1 MRLSTL
7 RIENFRSFEDETI
20 QFDNYTCFV
29 GPNGSGKS
37 TILMALNIFFRNT
50 SSSVTDLLN
59 LSEEDFHLKNT
70 SRPVKI
76 TLTFDGL
83 SADAQATLKAY
94 VRQNKLVISAVA
106 EFDPVTQRAPVR
118 QVGSRIVK
126 SDFAKYFLAQE
137 NKAKAPELKK
147 IYESIREGVP
157 ELPAPGSMEA
167 MRAALRA
174 FEEEHPEQCEL
185 IEGETQF
192 YGWTK
197 GENHLRQ
204 FIQWVYLPAVKDPTS
219 EQDESRATAL
229 GAILERTIRSKVN
242 FDDPLTE
249 LRKDAATRYQ
259 EILKK
264 EQGVLDVLTDSLTK
278 KLRLWAHEST
288 NVALEWHFNDQNSI
302 KIAEPLARILAGEHD
317 FLGELGRLG
326 HGLQR
331 SLLVALLQELAE
343 TGDSG
348 PEDLL
353 LGFEEPELYQH
364 PPQARHMSSTLEALS
379 EKRTQVVVT
388 THSPYFVSGR
398 GFPFIRMVRSNLAKK
413 ASTVTR
419 YTHTQL
425 AASLASAL
433 KKPACS
439 PTATMAVVEQ
449 IMQPSQNELYFTR
462 IAVLVEGPED
472 VAFFSTYMNLMSM
485 LTDFR
490 RLGCH
495 FIVASGKTN
504 LSRPLAIAQGL
515 SIPAFVIFDVDN
527 GDQRD
532 TNKRDNRCLFELCG
546 MTDVDPLPTDIV
558 WGQHL
563 IAWPKTIKH
572 SVSTDVG
579 EGKWTAADAEVR
591 KKFSYEGITQKN
603 QLVIAAILEELWTNG
618 AKSAVLTRACNLV
631 LDFARKAA

>member
-1 MRLSTL
+1 MHLSSL

-20 QFDNYTCFV
+20 PFDNYTCFV

-50 SSSVTDLLN
+50 GSSVTDLLN

-83 SADAQATLKAY
+83 SADAKTALKAY
-94 VRQNKLVISAVA
+94 VRQNQLVISAVA
-106 EFDPVTQRAPVR
+106 EFDPVSQRAPVR
-118 QVGSRIVK
+118 QVGSRLVM
-126 SDFAKYFLAQE
+126 SRFTDYFRAQE
-137 NKAKAPELKK
+137 NKAKAPELKQ
-147 IYESIREGVP
+147 IYESIRKDVP
-157 ELPAPGSMEA
+157 ELPPPGPMDA

-204 FIQWVYLPAVKDPTS
+204 FVQWIYLPAVKDPTS
-219 EQDESRATAL
+219 EQDEGRATAL
-229 GAILERTIRSKVN
+229 GAILERTIRSKVS
-242 FDDPLTE
+242 FEEPLTA
-249 LRKDAATRYQ
+249 LRRDAATRYQ

-264 EQGVLDVLTDSLTK
+264 EQGILDALTESLTK
-278 KLRLWAHEST
+278 KLRLWAHEGT
-288 NVALEWHFNDQNSI
+288 NVALKWHFSDQNSI
-302 KIAEPLARILAGEHD
+302 KIAEPLARIFAGEYD

-348 PEDLL
+348 PEDIL

-388 THSPYFVSGR
+388 THSPYFVSGQ

-413 ASTVTR
+413 ASVVTR

-425 AASLASAL
+425 AESLAAAL
-433 KKPACS
+433 KEPARS
-439 PTATMAVVEQ
+439 PTATMAAVEQ

-462 IAVLVEGPED
+462 IAVLVEGTED
-472 VAFFSTYMNLMSM
+472 VAFFSTYMNLLSRWP
-485 LTDFR
+485 DFR

-515 SIPAFVIFDVDN
+515 SIPAFAIFNVDN
-527 GDQRD
+527 SDQKD

-546 MTDVDPLPTDIV
+546 IKDTDPLPNDIV

-563 IAWPKTIKH
+563 IAWPKTIRH
-572 SVSTDVG
+572 SVSADIG
-579 EGKWTAADAEVR
+579 EGKWNAADAEVR
-591 KKFSYEGITQKN
+591 KKFGYEETPQKN

-618 AKSAVLTRACNLV
+618 AKSAVLTKACDLV
-631 LDFARKAA
+631 LDFARKAP

>member
-1 MRLSTL
+1 MRLSSL

-37 TILMALNIFFRNT
+37 TILVALNIFFRNT
-50 SSSVTDLLN
+50 SSSVTDLLE

-83 SADAQATLKAY
+83 SADAQAALKAY
-94 VRQNKLVISAVA
+94 VRQKQLIISAVA
-106 EFDPVTQRAPVR
+106 EFDPVSQRAPVR
-118 QVGSRIVK
+118 QVGSRLVMNG
-126 SDFAKYFLAQE
+126 FAGYFRAQE
-137 NKAKAPELKK
+137 NKAKAPELKQ
-147 IYESIREGVP
+147 IYESIRKDVP
-157 ELPAPGSMEA
+157 ELPPPGSMDA

-204 FIQWVYLPAVKDPTS
+204 FVQWVYLPAVKDPTS
-219 EQDESRATAL
+219 EQDEGRATAL

-242 FDDPLTE
+242 FEEPLTE

-288 NVALEWHFNDQNSI
+288 NVALKWHFNDQSSI

-398 GFPFIRMVRSNLAKK
+398 GFPFIRMVRSSLAKK
-413 ASTVTR
+413 ASVVTR

-425 AASLASAL
+425 ADALAATL
-433 KKPACS
+433 KEPARS
-439 PTATMAVVEQ
+439 PTATMAAVEQ

-472 VAFFSTYMNLMSM
+472 VAFLSTYMHLLSM
-485 LTDFR
+485 WPDFR

-504 LSRPLAIAQGL
+504 LSRPLAIARGL
-515 SIPAFVIFDVDN
+515 SIPAFAIFDVDN
-527 GDQRD
+527 GDQKD

-546 MTDVDPLPTDIV
+546 MKEADPLPNEIV
-558 WGQHL
+558 WGPHL
-563 IAWPKTIKH
+563 IAWPKTIRH
-572 SVSTDVG
+572 SVAAGVG
-579 EGKWTAADAEVR
+579 EDKWNAADAEVR
-591 KKFSYEGITQKN
+591 KKFRYEGITQKN
-603 QLVIAAILEELWTNG
+603 QLVIAAILEEMWVNG
-618 AKSAVLTRACNLV
+618 AKSDALAKACDLI

>member
-1 MRLSTL
+1 MRLSSI

-37 TILMALNIFFRNT
+37 TILLALNIFFRNT

-76 TLTFDGL
+76 TLTFDRL
-83 SADAQATLKAY
+83 SADAQAALKAY
-94 VRQNKLVISAVA
+94 VRQNQLVISAVA
-106 EFDPVTQRAPVR
+106 EFDPVSQRALVR
-118 QVGSRIVK
+118 QVGSRLVMNG
-126 SDFAKYFLAQE
+126 FAGYFRAQE
-137 NKAKAPELKK
+137 NKAKAPELKQ
-147 IYESIREGVP
+147 IYESIRKDVP
-157 ELPAPGSMEA
+157 ELPPPGSMDA
-167 MRAALRA
+167 MRAALRT
-174 FEEEHPEQCEL
+174 FEEEHPEQCQL

-197 GENHLRQ
+197 GENYLRQ
-204 FIQWVYLPAVKDPTS
+204 FVQWVYLPAVKDPTS
-219 EQDESRATAL
+219 EQDEGRATAL

-242 FDDPLTE
+242 FEEPLTK

-264 EQGVLDVLTDSLTK
+264 EQGILDVLTDSLTK

-288 NVALEWHFNDQNSI
+288 NVALKWHFNDQNSI

-398 GFPFIRMVRSNLAKK
+398 GFPFIRMVRSSLAKK
-413 ASTVTR
+413 ASVVTR

-425 AASLASAL
+425 ADVLAATL
-433 KKPACS
+433 KEPARS
-439 PTATMAVVEQ
+439 PTATMAAVEQ

-472 VAFFSTYMNLMSM
+472 VAFLSTYMHLLSM
-485 LTDFR
+485 WPDFR

-504 LSRPLAIAQGL
+504 LSRPLAIARGL
-515 SIPAFVIFDVDN
+515 SIPAFAIFDVDN
-527 GDQRD
+527 GNQKD

-546 MTDVDPLPTDIV
+546 MKDADPLPNDIV
-558 WGQHL
+558 WGPHL
-563 IAWPKTIKH
+563 IAWPNTIKH
-572 SVSTDVG
+572 SVAAGVG
-579 EGKWTAADAEVR
+579 EDKWNVADVEVR
-591 KKFSYEGITQKN
+591 KKFNYEGITQKN
-603 QLVIAAILEELWTNG
+603 PLAIAAILEEMWVNG
-618 AKSAVLTRACNLV
+618 AKSDALAKACDLI

>member
-1 MRLSTL
+1 MRLNSL

-20 QFDNYTCFV
+20 PFDNYTCFV

-37 TILMALNIFFRNT
+37 TILIALNIFFRNT
-50 SSSVTDLLN
+50 GSSATDLLN
-59 LSEEDFHLKNT
+59 LNEEDFHLKNT
-70 SRPVKI
+70 SQPVKI
-76 TLTFDGL
+76 TVTFDRL
-83 SADAQATLKAY
+83 SEDAKTALKAY
-94 VRQNKLVISAVA
+94 VRQDQLVMSAVA
-106 EFDPVTQRAPVR
+106 EFDPVTQRAPVQ
-118 QVGSRIVK
+118 QVGSRLVIGR
-126 SDFAKYFLAQE
+126 FAEYFRAQE
-137 NKAKAPELKK
+137 NKAKSAELKQ
-147 IYESIREGVP
+147 IYESIRKDVP
-157 ELPAPGSMEA
+157 ELPAPGSMDA
-167 MRAALRA
+167 MRSALRA
-174 FEEEHPEQCEL
+174 FEEGHPERCEL

-197 GENHLRQ
+197 GENLLRQ
-204 FIQWVYLPAVKDPTS
+204 FVQWVYLPAVKDPTS
-219 EQDESRATAL
+219 EQDEGRTTAL

-242 FDDPLTE
+242 FEEPLTE
-249 LRKDAATRYQ
+249 LRRDAATRYQ

-288 NVALEWHFNDQNSI
+288 NVALKWHFNDQSSI

-348 PEDLL
+348 PGDLL

-398 GFPFIRMVRSNLAKK
+398 GFPFIRMVRSNLTKK
-413 ASTVTR
+413 ASVVTQ

-425 AASLASAL
+425 ADSLASAL
-433 KKPACS
+433 KEPARS
-439 PTATMAVVEQ
+439 PTATMAAVEQ

-472 VAFFSTYMNLMSM
+472 VAFFSTYMNLLSM
-485 LTDFR
+485 WPDFR

-504 LSRPLAIAQGL
+504 LSRPLAIARGL
-515 SIPAFVIFDVDN
+515 SIPAFAIFDVDN
-527 GDQRD
+527 GDQSD
-532 TNKRDNRCLFELCG
+532 TNKRNNQCLFELCC
-546 MTDVDPLPTDIV
+546 MTDADPLPNDIV

-572 SVSTDVG
+572 SISADVG
-579 EGKWTAADAEVR
+579 EDKWNAADAEVR
-591 KKFSYEGITQKN
+591 KKFGYEGITPKN
-603 QLVIAAILEELWTNG
+603 QLVIAAILEELWTKD
-618 AKSAVLTRACNLV
+618 AKSAVLSKACDLV